1 MLEFQRPS
9 CTECPHNSS
18 LRILCALF
26 LRGLVSNFM
35 AYMSGQLM
43 KVAFK
48 EPVIRPLPLPDE
60 RQAILEQ
67 IRTKVSLY
75 LFLFAVCHP
84 FSTEL
89 CQTVL
94 LHQPIKYRAK
104 DLELSFSFS
113 SHSICDTQRKKRRSQ
128 LSGLS
133 QTSMWLPSWRKQMQ
147 SDRCVSPQSF
157 QHCYSR

>member
-1 MLEFQRPS
+1 
-9 CTECPHNSS
+9 

-35 AYMSGQLM
+35 AYMSEQLM

-104 DLELSFSFS
+104 DLELSFFFFLSFNLR
-113 SHSICDTQRKKRRSQ
+113 HTEKEKKEPVVRPVTNINVAAILEKANAIRQVRVTTIFSA
-128 LSGLS
+128 LLFKVKV
-133 QTSMWLPSWRKQMQ
+133 MM
-147 SDRCVSPQSF
+147 V
-157 QHCYSR
+157 

>member
-9 CTECPHNSS
+9 CTECSHNSF

-26 LRGLVSNFM
+26 LRRLVSNFM

-104 DLELSFSFS
+104 DLELSSFS

-133 QTSMWLPSWRKQMQ
+133 QTSTWLPSWRKQMQ
-147 SDRCVSPQSF
+147 SDRCVSPQPF

>member
-1 MLEFQRPS
+1 
-9 CTECPHNSS
+9 
-18 LRILCALF
+18 
-26 LRGLVSNFM
+26 M

-67 IRTKVSLY
+67 IRTKVS
-75 LFLFAVCHP
+75 HP

-104 DLELSFSFS
+104 DFELSFFFF
-113 SHSICDTQRKKRRSQ
+113 
-128 LSGLS
+128 
-133 QTSMWLPSWRKQMQ
+133 
-147 SDRCVSPQSF
+147 QSF
-157 QHCYSR
+157 NLRHTEKEKKEPVVRPVTNINVAAILEKANAIRQVHVTTIFSALLFKVMMV